1 MNGRITTEL
10 DGFSLSLSNLDK
22 PLFPDG
28 FTKGELMSYYLEIA
42 EVLLPH
48 LDGRPLTRVRFPDGT
63 AGESFYEKNAPAGA
77 PEFVRTVD
85 VATSAGTVRYVTATR
100 RADLAWLA
108 NLAAIELHTPQ
119 WRAQEATAGPH
130 GIRLDGD
137 DEPLAT
143 SLIVDL
149 DPGPGVAAP
158 DLARGAILAATT
170 LADVGLESHCKT
182 SGNKGLQLTVP
193 IAPTPASEVYDFAL
207 ALARR
212 LARQHRDLFVATMAK
227 DARAGRIFLDFAQNL
242 AARNTVHA
250 YSVRGLTVP
259 SVATPLTWDEV
270 AALRETVR
278 THPAEMIKRISE
290 LGDLWDATLPT
301 DANPQL
307 PSGDDLTGWGP

>member
-158 DLARGAILAATT
+158 DLARGAILAATA

-193 IAPTPASEVYDFAL
+193 IAPTPASEVYELRPGAGPPPRAATPRPLRGDHGQGCAGGQDL
-207 ALARR
+207 PGLRAEPSRPQHGAR
-212 LARQHRDLFVATMAK
+212 LL
-227 DARAGRIFLDFAQNL
+227 RAGPHRAVCGD
-242 AARNTVHA
+242 
-250 YSVRGLTVP
+250 
-259 SVATPLTWDEV
+259 TPDV
-270 AALRETVR
+270 
-278 THPAEMIKRISE
+278 
-290 LGDLWDATLPT
+290 G
-301 DANPQL
+301 
-307 PSGDDLTGWGP
+307 